1 MKKIF
6 ISLITTILLLSIIP
20 FNTAFK
26 VKANAYYSYGCNSDE
41 FELSYIENDGSFTKV
56 SCHSNFDEA
65 KKAMKANKDYV
76 VRYSKS
82 YSPTMIVAMNEGLAY
97 TYPGRSNS
105 STMNIYQNVIARD
118 DSRYKRTFV
127 ANHYEM
133 TYVDTLGSDYYDIK
147 SNGKGYIRVVLNG
160 FEGFTDLEYTDLV
173 PFKFINNNIPIWL
186 GGKNVYEAEDPF
198 LVKVHQNYYM
208 IEKNDNYYDM
218 SFHYYRAYPTGSN
231 NGADALHSKYIV
243 DNAKN
248 YIDAGMQVGVKYY
261 SNDGINYYSD
271 YNLKNKVATVYNY
284 YQFLPLRTHTN
295 LTVEDFDNY
304 IAKLKGDA
312 SILLGQGKYFLRG
325 QNAYGANAL
334 IVYAMACLESAYGTS
349 GYARNRNNLFGWSAY
364 DDSPDDASSFS
375 SVKVCVYE
383 QMGRNLNWF
392 LDFTN
397 RRYFGYAVGNKGSGI
412 NVQYA
417 SDPYWGIKIAS
428 ISYNID
434 KFANNY
440 NGNLKD
446 YNTYT
451 LAFVKDNY
459 NDVIY
464 SNNIK
469 WDSKFYKAN
478 TGNNVLFSGQYGS
491 HYQKDLIVALL
502 SKSGTRYKVQSIN
515 PLENGE
521 LVTRDG
527 ILDYDWDN
535 SIAYIEEAD
544 VIQLNNKP
552 IEPDIPPR
560 EDPTYAPLVSFR
572 EVKLNANTLTV
583 SGVGAIQG
591 MDFINKND
599 IKHTIN
605 FKSIETDKTIYTID
619 LDTIDSDGYSN
630 NDNYDYK
637 YTGFRK
643 DIDLNNLTNGSYYVQ
658 LVTKNKDKTI
668 STYLYT
674 PNKEYRS
681 ISNTL
686 NNTTYRVRMN
696 DNYNYRFEIDVLSL
710 PEELYM
716 SNINKP
722 SARPSLLSLDSI
734 YLNNEGNLEIQGH
747 GFMYYLDY
755 NNPSNITYELYLVDS
770 YNNFI
775 KLDTNLYDDGVDYTS
790 ELQSKYDLSNI
801 CFKATGNISSLKEG
815 NYVIYVKM
823 SNGNNIDINE
833 LINYGFDLN
842 SIDLNGYHYA
852 LNTAKLRKRIELKV
866 TKGE

>member
-1 MKKIF
+1 M
-6 ISLITTILLLSIIP
+6 
-20 FNTAFK
+20 
-26 VKANAYYSYGCNSDE
+26 
-41 FELSYIENDGSFTKV
+41 
-56 SCHSNFDEA
+56 
-65 KKAMKANKDYV
+65 
-76 VRYSKS
+76 
-82 YSPTMIVAMNEGLAY
+82 
-97 TYPGRSNS
+97 
-105 STMNIYQNVIARD
+105 
-118 DSRYKRTFV
+118 
-127 ANHYEM
+127 
-133 TYVDTLGSDYYDIK
+133 
-147 SNGKGYIRVVLNG
+147 
-160 FEGFTDLEYTDLV
+160 LV
-173 PFKFINNNIPIWL
+173 
-186 GGKNVYEAEDPF
+186 
-198 LVKVHQNYYM
+198 
-208 IEKNDNYYDM
+208 
-218 SFHYYRAYPTGSN
+218 
-231 NGADALHSKYIV
+231 
-243 DNAKN
+243 
-248 YIDAGMQVGVKYY
+248 
-261 SNDGINYYSD
+261 
-271 YNLKNKVATVYNY
+271 
-284 YQFLPLRTHTN
+284 
-295 LTVEDFDNY
+295 
-304 IAKLKGDA
+304 
-312 SILLGQGKYFLRG
+312 GQGKYFLRG

-334 IVYAMACLESAYGTS
+334 TVYAMACLESAYGTS

-552 IEPDIPPR
+552 IEPDVPPR
-560 EDPTYAPLVSFR
+560 EDPTYIPLVSLR

-637 YTGFRK
+637 YAGFRK

-716 SNINKP
+716 SKINKP

-734 YLNNEGNLEIQGH
+734 NLNNEGYLEIQGH
-747 GFMYYLDY
+747 GFMYYLEY
-755 NNPSNITYELYLVDS
+755 NNPSNITYEFYLVDS

-775 KLDTNLYDDGVDYTS
+775 KLDTSLYDDGVDYTS

-801 CFKATGNISSLKEG
+801 CFKASGNISSLKEG

-823 SNGNNIDINE
+823 SNGENVDINE

-842 SIDLNGYHYA
+842 SIDLDGYHYA
-852 LNTAKLRKRIELKV
+852 LNTSKLRKRIELKV

>member
-20 FNTAFK
+20 FNTSFK
-26 VKANAYYSYGCNSDE
+26 VKANVYYSYGCNSDE

-105 STMNIYQNVIARD
+105 STMNIYQNVTARD

-186 GGKNVYEAEDPF
+186 GGRNVYEAEDPF

-218 SFHYYRAYPTGSN
+218 SFHYYRAYPTASN

-312 SILLGQGKYFLRG
+312 SVLVGQGKYFLRG
-325 QNAYGANAL
+325 QNAYGANAVT
-334 IVYAMACLESAYGTS
+334 VYAMACLESAYGTS

-364 DDSPDDASSFS
+364 DDSPDDATSFS

-469 WDSKFYKAN
+469 WDSKFYKAS

-544 VIQLNNKP
+544 VIQLNNKS
-552 IEPDIPPR
+552 IEPDVPPR
-560 EDPTYAPLVSFR
+560 EDPTYVPLVSLR
-572 EVKLNANTLTV
+572 EVKLSANTLTV

-716 SNINKP
+716 SKINKP

-734 YLNNEGNLEIQGH
+734 NLNNEGNLEIQGH

-775 KLDTNLYDDGVDYTS
+775 KLDTSLYDDGVDYTS

-801 CFKATGNISSLKEG
+801 CFKATGNISSLEEG

-852 LNTAKLRKRIELKV
+852 LNTSKLRKRIELKV

>member
-1 MKKIF
+1 MRKIF
-6 ISLITTILLLSIIP
+6 INLITTILLLGIIP
-20 FNTAFK
+20 FNTSFK
-26 VKANAYYSYGCNSDE
+26 VKANIYYSYGCNSDE

-105 STMNIYQNVIARD
+105 STMNIYQNVTVKD

-186 GGKNVYEAEDPF
+186 GGRNVYEAEDPF

-284 YQFLPLRTHTN
+284 YQFLPLRTQTN

-312 SILLGQGKYFLRG
+312 SVLVGQGKYFLRG

-334 IVYAMACLESAYGTS
+334 TVYAMACLESAYGTS

-469 WDSKFYKAN
+469 WDSKFYKTS

-560 EDPTYAPLVSFR
+560 EDPTYAPLVSLR
-572 EVKLNANTLTV
+572 EVKLNSNTLTV

-716 SNINKP
+716 SKINKP

-734 YLNNEGNLEIQGH
+734 NLNNEGNLEIQGH

-770 YNNFI
+770 NNNFI
-775 KLDTNLYDDGVDYTS
+775 KLDTSLYDDGVDYTS

-801 CFKATGNISSLKEG
+801 CFKATGNIPSLKEG

-852 LNTAKLRKRIELKV
+852 LNTSKLRKRIELKV

>member
-20 FNTAFK
+20 FNTSFK
-26 VKANAYYSYGCNSDE
+26 VKANVYYSYGCNSDE

-65 KKAMKANKDYV
+65 KKSMKANKDYV

-105 STMNIYQNVIARD
+105 STMNIYQNVTARD

-186 GGKNVYEAEDPF
+186 GGRNVYEAEDPF

-248 YIDAGMQVGVKYY
+248 YIDVGMQVGVKYY

-284 YQFLPLRTHTN
+284 YQFLPLRTQTN

-312 SILLGQGKYFLRG
+312 SVLVGQGKYFLRG

-334 IVYAMACLESAYGTS
+334 TVYAMACLESAYGTS

-469 WDSKFYKAN
+469 WDSKFYKAS

-552 IEPDIPPR
+552 IEPDVPPR
-560 EDPTYAPLVSFR
+560 EDPTYAPLVSLR

-716 SNINKP
+716 SKINKP
-722 SARPSLLSLDSI
+722 SARPSLLSLDLI
-734 YLNNEGNLEIQGH
+734 NLNNEGNLEIQGH

-770 YNNFI
+770 NNNFI
-775 KLDTNLYDDGVDYTS
+775 KLDTSLYDDGVDYTS

-852 LNTAKLRKRIELKV
+852 LNTSKLRKRIELKV